1 MTSENCLVV
10 SQKGKAMLKNNSAI
24 WPKRMETGSQKA
36 CNYIN
41 GHTTSTYSQQIE
53 SEKMCTNGWLN
64 KQDMMEYY
72 SALQKTEYW

>member
-1 MTSENCLVV
+1 
-10 SQKGKAMLKNNSAI
+10 
-24 WPKRMETGSQKA
+24 METGSQKA